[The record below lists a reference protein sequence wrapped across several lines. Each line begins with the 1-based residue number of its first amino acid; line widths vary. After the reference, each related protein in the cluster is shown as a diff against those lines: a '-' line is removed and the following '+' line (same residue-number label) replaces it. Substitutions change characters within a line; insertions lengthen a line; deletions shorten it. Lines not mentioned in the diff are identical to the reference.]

1 MALAAIDQ
9 NQWPVLIIILGSS
22 LLTAVYIFRILENVF
37 VKTADS
43 ESKNNQQSID
53 SKFGDAHE
61 LSLRNISPVLLI
73 LAISIIAIGI
83 FNMLIITHILEPA
96 L

>member
-1 MALAAIDQ
+1 MLSKLVRQ
-9 NQWPVLIIILGSS
+9 F
-22 LLTAVYIFRILENVF
+22 TAVPSSENVF